1 MYGQDHLDENNEVR
15 FFPIFAATMLSVAI
29 ESISFL
35 VDEAVIGHLFEDSA
49 LAAVNL
55 LEPYAFVIA
64 FISYL
69 ICVDSSAMIVR
80 ARSTGDRQ
88 KMSAYFSQ
96 AIILCYLI
104 GSAFML
110 LFTEFSRQLVT
121 LAADD
126 PLVLDNALEYFSMIR
141 YLPIVHLLK
150 VFLTTYI
157 LYLGGSVP
165 YVFLCALQLIGNAVF
180 SIFYGQRMGV
190 AGVALATVLSTLVV
204 VVLCTGMLFIKK
216 YSLRFRWYLNVA
228 EIKGI
233 AKIGF
238 AEASVFLSMTALE
251 FVFNR
256 FALRNYS
263 VGAVVSVARL
273 INVFKL
279 VVYAGE
285 GIGRY
290 ETVALNEYIGRSDR
304 GLMERCAKKS
314 AFISVVLGVILGGA
328 IFFAAGYVVSSFG
341 IDDPETV
348 ADTIRL
354 LRVFAFAPVSM
365 CLIRSLGVYY
375 QYTGRVR
382 RTLAMLF
389 TSIAIFPVVLGCV
402 LGKYS
407 LSGMSYGVLTGTVAA
422 LLMTVVYIR
431 GNRGESL
438 SHLPH
443 DLGGH

>member
-1 MYGQDHLDENNEVR
+1 MDGKAHLNENNEVR

-29 ESISFL
+29 ESIAFL
-35 VDEAVIGHLFEDSA
+35 IDEAVIGHLFEDSA

-88 KMSAYFSQ
+88 KMSDFFSQ
-96 AIILCYLI
+96 AIILCYLV
-104 GSAFML
+104 GSAFMF
-110 LFTEFSRQLVT
+110 LFTELSRQLVT
-121 LAADD
+121 FIADD
-126 PLVLDNALEYFSMIR
+126 PMVLDDALDYFSMIR
-141 YLPIVHLLK
+141 FLPIVYLLK
-150 VFLTTYI
+150 VFLSTYI

-165 YVFLCALQLIGNAVF
+165 YVVLNILQLVGNVLF
-180 SIFYGQRMGV
+180 SIYYGQRMGI
-190 AGVALATVLSTLVV
+190 AGVALATVITSLVMV
-204 VVLCTGMLFIKK
+204 VIYTGMLFIKK
-216 YSLRFRWYLNVA
+216 YSLRFRWYLNMS

-233 AKIGF
+233 ARIGF
-238 AEASVFLSMTALE
+238 AEASVFLSMAALE
-251 FVFNR
+251 FVFNE

-263 VGAVVSVARL
+263 VSSVVSVAVL
-273 INVFKL
+273 INVFKM
-279 VVYAGE
+279 VIYAGE

-290 ETVALNEYIGRSDR
+290 ETVALNEYIGRQDR
-304 GLMERCAKKS
+304 SMMQRCAKKS
-314 AFISVVLGVILGGA
+314 ALISVVLGVTLGGA

-438 SHLPH
+438 FHLPH

>member
-35 VDEAVIGHLFEDSA
+35 VDEAVIGHLFDDSA
-49 LAAVNL
+49 IAAVNL

-80 ARSTGDRQ
+80 ARSAGDRE

-126 PLVLDNALEYFSMIR
+126 PLVLDNALEYFSMMR

-204 VVLCTGMLFIKK
+204 VVLCTSMLFIKK
-216 YSLRFRWYLNVA
+216 YSLRFRWYLNVG

-233 AKIGF
+233 ARIGF
-238 AEASVFLSMTALE
+238 AEASVFLSMAALE
-251 FVFNR
+251 LVFNQ

-263 VGAVVSVARL
+263 VASVVSVAIM
-273 INVFKL
+273 INVFKM
-279 VVYAGE
+279 VIYSGE

-290 ETVALNEYIGRSDR
+290 ETVALNEYIGRHDR
-304 GLMERCAKKS
+304 DQIQRCARKS
-314 AFISVVLGVILGGA
+314 AVLSALLGLALGAA
-328 IFFAAGYVVSSFG
+328 IFFGARYVVSSFG
-341 IDDPETV
+341 IDDPATV
-348 ADTIRL
+348 SEAVRL
-354 LRVFAFAPVSM
+354 LKIFSLTPVFM
-365 CLIRSLGVYY
+365 CVIRSLGVYY

-382 RTLAMLF
+382 RTLTMLF
-389 TSIAIFPVVLGCV
+389 FSIAICPILLGCV
-402 LGKYS
+402 LGKGS
-407 LSGMSYGVLTGTVAA
+407 ISGLSYGVLFGTVAT
-422 LLMTVVYIR
+422 MVMVVVYIR

-438 SHLPH
+438 FHLPH